1 MAKLNIYHHFATA
14 LVLIRSR
21 CRKRKKKKK
30 KKEKKEEEGISGS
43 DLYLLIEQL
52 TVPITKAYYKA

>member
-30 KKEKKEEEGISGS
+30 KKRKKRRGRHFWFRPLFADRATNS
-43 DLYLLIEQL
+43 
-52 TVPITKAYYKA
+52 AYY